1 MHILFID
8 ESGTPPKPGADN
20 PKYFVVGGIIIPE
33 GVWHRVRDAMFGLK
47 LRRKIR
53 GEIKWRYFSPHNDDP
68 QNPMRELDQPTRDS
82 IRRDIIKI
90 ITSETAIKTLA
101 CISSAAA
108 AYEMASI
115 ATQEDIY
122 HGTYKPVTERF
133 QYHLQDLSRAVGTR
147 QLGIIV
153 ADHRGSQDDKRLRD
167 HHLKLLYASATHIT
181 KYENLVEGLFLT
193 PSNQSIGIQFADIL
207 AGSVWRKFERGDSTW
222 YDLLEPSLRR
232 NAAGSVDGHGIVK
245 FPKKNWR

>member
-1 MHILFID
+1 MFID
-8 ESGTPPKPGADN
+8 ESGTPPKPGADD
-20 PKYFVVGGIIIPE
+20 PKYFVVGGVVIAE
-33 GVWHRVRDAMFGLK
+33 GVWHRVHDAILGLK

-68 QNPMRELDQPTRDS
+68 QNPMRELDQPARDS

-90 ITSETAIKTLA
+90 ITSEAAIKSIA
-101 CISSAAA
+101 CVCSAAA
-108 AYEMASI
+108 AYEMSAIAS
-115 ATQEDIY
+115 QEDIY

-133 QYHLQDLSRAVGTR
+133 QYHLQDLSRATGTR

-153 ADHRGSQDDKRLRD
+153 ADHRGNQDDKRLRA
-167 HHLKLLYASATHIT
+167 HHLKLLYASATHIS
-181 KYENLVEGLFLT
+181 KYGNLVEGLFLT
-193 PSNQSIGIQFADIL
+193 PSNQSIGIQLADLL